1 MHAIPRFAVAAG
13 AAALLLGLVGGCATA
28 DPLAQPG
35 PNPAPSPDP
44 NPDPGPD
51 PDPDPDPEPLPVE
64 TNEVRL
70 TWVETGGASTA
81 TVEFPDGLP
90 YFARFEVSLDEA
102 DAAVVDSVSLATAG
116 EFAIDDDGCTG
127 ATVAPDEPCAIS
139 LQFDAGGIGRYQADL
154 VVTTAGGSTASI
166 AVVIDVVDDVVDEDD
181 SDTDDTNGTDTDTDG
196 TDGTDTDTDDADGTD
211 TDGTDG
217 TDGTDSDG
225 TDGTDQGDTG
235 GDEEGDPA
243 GSAPIAPD
251 RGLPDS
257 LMMLPLL
264 RHAG

>member
-28 DPLAQPG
+28 DPLAQSEPR
-35 PNPAPSPDP
+35 PAPSPEPDP
-44 NPDPGPD
+44 DPDPGPD
-51 PDPDPDPEPLPVE
+51 PPDPEPDPLPVE

-116 EFAIDDDGCTG
+116 EFTIDNDGCTG

-139 LQFDAGGIGRYQADL
+139 LQFDAGGVGRYQADL
-154 VVTTAGGSTASI
+154 VVTTEGGSTASI
-166 AVVIDVVDDVVDEDD
+166 DVVIDVVDDVVDEVDPD
-181 SDTDDTNGTDTDTDG
+181 PDDTDG
-196 TDGTDTDTDDADGTD
+196 TDSDGTDGTD

-217 TDGTDSDG
+217 TDGTD
-225 TDGTDQGDTG
+225 TDGTDPGGTDTG
-235 GDEEGDPA
+235 GDGEGDPE
-243 GSAPIAPD
+243 SAPIAPD
-251 RGLPDS
+251 RGLPNS
-257 LMMLPLL
+257 LLILRPL

>member
-28 DPLAQPG
+28 DPLAQPE
-35 PNPAPSPDP
+35 PQPVPTPDP
-44 NPDPGPD
+44 NPDPD

-90 YFARFEVSLDEA
+90 YFASFEVSLDEA

-116 EFAIDDDGCTG
+116 EFAIDNDGCTG
-127 ATVAPDEPCAIS
+127 ATVGPEEPCAIS
-139 LQFDAGGIGRYQADL
+139 LQFDAGGISRYQADL
-154 VVTTAGGSTASI
+154 AVTTAGGSTASI
-166 AVVIDVVDDVVDEDD
+166 AVVIDVVDEVADEVDP
-181 SDTDDTNGTDTDTDG
+181 DTEDTNGTDTDGSDG
-196 TDGTDTDTDDADGTD
+196 TDGTD

-217 TDGTDSDG
+217 TDGTDP
-225 TDGTDQGDTG
+225 GDTDT
-235 GDEEGDPA
+235 GDTEGDPA

-264 RHAG
+264 RLAG

>member
-35 PNPAPSPDP
+35 PNPSPSPAPNPDP
-44 NPDPGPD
+44 NPDPDPPAPD
-51 PDPDPDPEPLPVE
+51 PDPLPVE

-81 TVEFPDGLP
+81 TGEFPDGLP

-102 DAAVVDSVSLATAG
+102 DAAVVDSVSLGTSG
-116 EFAIDDDGCTG
+116 EFAIDDDGCTD
-127 ATVAPDEPCAIS
+127 ATVAPDAPCAIS
-139 LQFDAGGIGRYQADL
+139 LRFDAGGIGRYQADL
-154 VVTTAGGSTASI
+154 VVTTEGGSTASI
-166 AVVIDVVDDVVDEDD
+166 DVVIDVVDDVVDEEE

-196 TDGTDTDTDDADGTD
+196 TDGTDLDSTN
-211 TDGTDG
+211 
-217 TDGTDSDG
+217 GTDSDG
-225 TDGTDQGDTG
+225 TDGTDQGDTDA
-235 GDEEGDPA
+235 GDSEGDPS
-243 GSAPIAPD
+243 GSAPVPPD

-257 LMMLPLL
+257 LMILPLL

>member
-1 MHAIPRFAVAAG
+1 MHAIPRFAAAAG

-28 DPLAQPG
+28 DPLAQPE

-116 EFAIDDDGCTG
+116 EFAIDNDGCTG

-166 AVVIDVVDDVVDEDD
+166 AVVIDVVDEVVDEDD
-181 SDTDDTNGTDTDTDG
+181 SDTN
-196 TDGTDTDTDDADGTD
+196 
-211 TDGTDG
+211 GTDG

-225 TDGTDQGDTG
+225 TDGTDSDGTESDGTDGTDTDTG
-235 GDEEGDPA
+235 TDTDSEDDPG

-257 LMMLPLL
+257 LMVLPLL
-264 RHAG
+264 RYAG